1 MVVAVD
7 ADPTVLLTA
16 PTVVTRWRNV
26 FGTFRAVE
34 AVVRVEHKLLVGD
47 DFGVGIELLH
57 ILCHGVGLIQ
67 IKSLIDIPSAFHGQL
82 GL

>member
-16 PTVVTRWRNV
+16 PTVVTRRRNV
-26 FGTFRAVE
+26 FGTLRTVE

-47 DFGVGIELLH
+47 DFGVGIKLLH
-57 ILCHGVGLIQ
+57 ILGHGVGL
-67 IKSLIDIPSAFHGQL
+67 L
-82 GL
+82 

>member
-34 AVVRVEHKLLVGD
+34 AVARVEHKLLVGD
-47 DFGVGIELLH
+47 DFGVGIELFH
-57 ILCHGVGLIQ
+57 IFGHRVGL
-67 IKSLIDIPSAFHGQL
+67 L
-82 GL
+82 